1 LPNTTL
7 ALKETEEITIYA
19 NREGG
24 SLNTFHNQMNKPIRE
39 PQKVLEIMKKRPLY
53 CIKCF
58 PEVDLD
64 GAAG

>member
-7 ALKETEEITIYA
+7 AREETKEITIYA

-24 SLNTFHNQMNKPIRE
+24 SLNTFHNQVNKPSRE
-39 PQKVLEIMKKRPLY
+39 PQKVQEITKKRPLY
-53 CIKCF
+53 CVKCF
-58 PEVDLD
+58 LEVNLD

>member
-1 LPNTTL
+1 LPNTTV
-7 ALKETEEITIYA
+7 ALEEIEEITIYA

-39 PQKVLEIMKKRPLY
+39 PQKVQEITKKRPLY

-58 PEVDLD
+58 LEVDLD